1 MPSSVLLYVYDYF
14 THCGTNLLLRTGRKK
29 GQKNAASSMNGI
41 IMRQLLFWPEK
52 CRGGSFLF
60 YSQTR

>member
-1 MPSSVLLYVYDYF
+1 MLSLILLYIIILLTVELTYF
-14 THCGTNLLLRTGRKK
+14 LELVEKK